1 MSVPSAPEYT
11 QHDPYGELFRHEA
24 PGFSVFERHFLILSW
39 LTGELGDADLV
50 GDIEACGEAID
61 AAAESTGDLPEN
73 AAELVFAGDAE
84 RAVLPP
90 PLAQGFARLAG
101 LSERLLT
108 LLDVRTEL
116 PRLPEFPVHTA
127 ALRLSWMRLR
137 ALIAVAY
144 FQEDPEGSRQTLAL
158 AAQILD
164 GLPHSF
170 EPTLEAADVDLSN
183 REELFLEGV
192 LEGE

>member
-1 MSVPSAPEYT
+1 MSSTSEHEFT
-11 QHDPYGELFRHEA
+11 EHDPYGELFRHDA

-39 LTGELGDADLV
+39 LAGELGDSDLA

-61 AAAESTGDLPEN
+61 AALGPAGELPGN
-73 AAELVFAGDAE
+73 AAELVFADDAE
-84 RAVLPP
+84 RAVLAPG
-90 PLAQGFARLAG
+90 LGRGLARLAG

-108 LLDVRTEL
+108 LLEVRTEL
-116 PRLPEFPVHTA
+116 SRLPEFPVHTA

-137 ALIAVAY
+137 ALVAVAY
-144 FQEDPEGSRQTLAL
+144 FQEDSEGSRQTLAL
-158 AAQILD
+158 AGQILD